1 MRNRNATPKAN
12 PQADLEETAALLDL
26 LFEVTKCNNAQ
37 CSRLLGI
44 SQKTW
49 KKWIQS
55 PPPEW
60 YWPLVLRT
68 LIKHLLS
75 SIIAQRKHSGKKYQ
89 QRILRRLNKIP
100 NSRDYEIEI
109 ADMAYT
115 IRGAEA
121 HLRAKLQKGGM
132 WWSDLQRPGHSGGY
146 TKQSL
151 RKAAS
156 SLHVVKTQE
165 GFGRDK
171 DSFWRLPL
179 EEED

>member
-1 MRNRNATPKAN
+1 MRNRAPTPKTTFTPN
-12 PQADLEETAALLDL
+12 TEETAALLDL

-37 CSRLLGI
+37 CARLLEI

-49 KKWIQS
+49 KKWIKS

-60 YWPLVLRT
+60 YWPLVLRA
-68 LIKHLLS
+68 LIKNLLA

-89 QRILRRLNKIP
+89 QQILRRLAKIP
-100 NSRDYEIEI
+100 NNRDYEIEI
-109 ADMAYT
+109 GDMAYN

-121 HLRAKLQKGGM
+121 HLRAKLQRGGM
-132 WWSDLQRPGHSGGY
+132 WWSDLQRAGHSGGY

-151 RKAAS
+151 RKAAAA
-156 SLHVVKTQE
+156 LRVVKTQE
-165 GFGRDK
+165 GFGADK